1 MKNILRVLI
10 VMVLIASCSSDDGP
24 GNVTIP
30 QNNIPDSPLMNEN
43 EEEEETENENISE
56 ILIDDSDLANLPE
69 DIGGTNTAY
78 PLSSTSAGFGHY
90 VYTPSGYKED
100 GPDYPLLIF
109 LHGWS
114 PNLGNEPL
122 DNVLQS
128 GPSSLIENGKWK
140 PKYPF
145 IVVSP
150 QLKWNYWPPN
160 IVHGFIKHLIEN
172 YQINTSRIYVTGLSL
187 GGGGCWYYVG
197 EIEDNFAAA
206 IIPISASGSPN
217 LIDNLRK
224 VPIWAF
230 HGGLDNTVKAYQDY
244 GSVPLVQAINATN
257 PEVKAK
263 VTVYPNVGHNAWS
276 RTYDGSGRNYSNQ
289 QYDQYDVDLY
299 EWLLQYKKE

>member
-1 MKNILRVLI
+1 MKHILCTFIL
-10 VMVLIASCSSDDGP
+10 MVLMVSCGSDDGP
-24 GNVTIP
+24 GNVNVP
-30 QNNIPDSPLMNEN
+30 QNNTPDAPANNDN
-43 EEEEETENENISE
+43 EEEEEVVNESSAE
-56 ILIDDSDLANLPE
+56 IIIDDSDLANLPV
-69 DIGGTNTAY
+69 DTGGTNTAF
-78 PLSSTSAGFGHY
+78 PWTSTSAGFGHY
-90 VYTPSGYKED
+90 VYTPSGYEED

-114 PNLGNEPL
+114 PNLGSEPL
-122 DNVLQS
+122 ENALQS
-128 GPSSLIENGKWK
+128 GPSSLIAHGKWN

-160 IVHGFIKHLIEN
+160 VVHKFIKYLIDH
-172 YQINTSRIYVTGLSL
+172 YQVNTSRIYLTGLSL

-197 EIEDNFAAA
+197 ETDDNYAAA
-206 IIPISASGSPN
+206 IIPISASGAPH

-230 HGGLDNTVKAYQDY
+230 HGGLDTTVKAYQNY
-244 GSVPLVQAINATN
+244 GSVPLVQAINLTN

-276 RTYDGSGRNYSNQ
+276 RTYDGSGRNHFNQ
-289 QYDQYDVDLY
+289 QHDQYNVDLY